1 MATGGVITGA
11 ARDRERAKAAEP
23 AAAPSRE
30 RPGRPIGMQ
39 ALSAM
44 AVAES
49 VRSDH

>member
-30 RPGRPIGMQ
+30 RAGRQICMQ

-44 AVAES
+44 LVA
-49 VRSDH
+49 DQ